1 MTAHGKRKSG
11 RLAPLNPAP
20 NAQCPRERTACRG
33 WLPAFIGVGSAAA
46 PHGRGHQLTRPYCPP
61 RRSKRPSG
69 LAAFSVAAIFVPVFV
84 LDADLHATA
93 GSVAIVIPAAVPI
106 PAVPISVPSL
116 PVSAAIHVAVSIPLT
131 ISMHSPVTILLP
143 VTMAHMIIAIP
154 AVTIAG
160 MYSPVPTD
168 FTVVGLGLS
177 GLGLLI
183 LLWRSVLLVL
193 SRSRLRCG
201 NRRSFSFVLRV

>member
-1 MTAHGKRKSG
+1 
-11 RLAPLNPAP
+11 
-20 NAQCPRERTACRG
+20 
-33 WLPAFIGVGSAAA
+33 
-46 PHGRGHQLTRPYCPP
+46 
-61 RRSKRPSG
+61 
-69 LAAFSVAAIFVPVFV
+69 
-84 LDADLHATA
+84 
-93 GSVAIVIPAAVPI
+93 
-106 PAVPISVPSL
+106 
-116 PVSAAIHVAVSIPLT
+116 
-131 ISMHSPVTILLP
+131 
-143 VTMAHMIIAIP
+143 MIIAIP

-177 GLGLLI
+177 GLRPLI

>member
-1 MTAHGKRKSG
+1 MTAHGKRKKWSD
-11 RLAPLNPAP
+11 RAAKPR
-20 NAQCPRERTACRG
+20 AQCPRERTACRG
-33 WLPAFIGVGSAAA
+33 DLLPAFIGVGFAAA
-46 PHGRGHQLTRPYCPP
+46 PHGRGHQLRRPYCPP

-69 LAAFSVAAIFVPVFV
+69 LAAFSVAAIFVAVFV

-93 GSVAIVIPAAVPI
+93 GSVVIVIPAAVPI
-106 PAVPISVPSL
+106 SAVPISGPSL
-116 PVSAAIHVAVSIPLT
+116 SVSAAIHVAVSICLT
-131 ISMHSPVTILLP
+131 ISMHSPVTTLLP
-143 VTMAHMIIAIP
+143 VITAHMIIAIP

-177 GLGLLI
+177 GLRPLI

-193 SRSRLRCG
+193 SRSRLRRG